1 MKKIYTHSGPGFEV
15 PQCTGRYRTGKS
27 LTVGILMPLKGGVPR
42 PQTLSISDRWHWAHC
57 IVLGGRNMLPLV
69 EK

>member
-1 MKKIYTHSGPGFEV
+1 MYHNAQDDTDQVNP
-15 PQCTGRYRTGKS
+15 

-42 PQTLSISDRWHWAHC
+42 PQALSILDRWHWAHC